1 MGGDC
6 DRMQRR
12 SRALPAIGIRV
23 VLVGLAAVLTLAP
36 AWFGQGPAHA
46 AGDQPTAKIVSPADG
61 QTITDNSVAVVPQ
74 FQDWNFRCDLAGTKN
89 VAGTGHY
96 HLEIDGS
103 LVNMFCGPAVVS
115 FQNLKPGS
123 HTLTV
128 VAAKNDH
135 SEVESAKASVKVNYQ
150 PAHALPYAAGMP
162 AGTPSVSILWPKK
175 GATVGGSTFPL
186 LMDVR
191 NFRLSCDLMGHPKL
205 ANTGHWH
212 VDVDKSEVASMMQ
225 MMQQTKGKPMPP
237 QQMMM
242 AMMEAMATMLNMGCN
257 NAFDV
262 PLAGISK
269 GTHTFYVVLVDNLH
283 EPLEP
288 AVSGAV
294 TVTVK

>member
-1 MGGDC
+1 MGGVR

-12 SRALPAIGIRV
+12 SWTLRDASVRAVVAGIAV
-23 VLVGLAAVLTLAP
+23 VLALAP
-36 AWFGQGPAHA
+36 AWFGQVPAHA
-46 AGDQPTAKIVSPADG
+46 AGDQPTAKIVSPAEG
-61 QTITDNSVAVVPQ
+61 QTITDNAVAVVPQ
-74 FQDWNFRCDLAGTKN
+74 FQDWNLRCDLAGTKN

-96 HLEIDGS
+96 HLEIDGA

-128 VAAKNDH
+128 VPAKNDH

-150 PAHALPYAAGMP
+150 PARALPPVGGIA
-162 AGTPSVSILWPKK
+162 AGTPNVSILWPKK
-175 GATVGGSTFPL
+175 GATVSGSTFPL

-191 NFRLSCDLMGHPKL
+191 NFRLSCDLMGHPKM

-212 VDVDKSEVASMMQ
+212 VDVDKSEVASMME
-225 MMQQTKGKPMPP
+225 MMQQSKGKAMPP

-242 AMMEAMATMLNMGCN
+242 AMMAAMATMLNMGCN
-257 NAFDV
+257 NVFDV

-269 GTHTFYVVLVDNLH
+269 GTHTFYVVLVDNAH
-283 EPLEP
+283 EPIEP
-288 AVSGAV
+288 AVSSGV